1 MGTGTA
7 NTEIMVPPSPP
18 LPDGSPGLPKVLVL
32 YPIVGQ
38 EIALPVS
45 LLTGPLSTLIITCG
59 GVAVVVLQSDAFIP
73 SVRR

>member
-1 MGTGTA
+1 MGTA
-7 NTEIMVPPSPP
+7 DTEIKVPPSPP
-18 LPDGSPGLPKVLVL
+18 PPNGSPGLPKVLVL

-45 LLTGPLSTLIITCG
+45 LLTTGSLLIIICG